1 MLDLLIQGFQIV
13 CQPELMV
20 FIFVGIV
27 GGVIFGALPGVSAA
41 MGVALMVP
49 FANTMGG
56 VEGISFLV
64 AVYCAAV
71 TGGGITAILFRIP
84 GTPANAPT
92 TFDGYPMAQRGEAG
106 KALGIALVCSAIGGL
121 FSSVCMLL
129 LSKQLSDIALEFGP
143 AELFAVALMG
153 LSVLS
158 SLDSDKPLK
167 TMMSGLMGLFL
178 ATIGLDPMYGQRRLT
193 FGFTYLIGGVE
204 MIPLMIGMFAVTEVL
219 KRTAQDK
226 STYASPVDAKSTKTK
241 FMSLKELISI
251 KALILRNCVMG
262 TIIGI
267 LPGAGA
273 TIAAFLGYVME
284 VKISKTPEK
293 FGTGIIEG
301 VAAAETANNAATGG
315 SMIPLLALGIPGGT
329 SAAIMA
335 SALMSKGVSIGPML
349 MQTQPQYLSGVF
361 VSMLITNIVMVF
373 VAVWIAKVFSKIMK
387 LPYSTLGPIILS
399 LAMVGSFA
407 LQNNTQNVTL
417 MVVAGVVGVGFLKLG
432 FSPAA
437 LVLGLVLGNICE
449 NNLRRAVILDK
460 GSYTAV
466 FTRPLTFALLLICI
480 LITLFPLVKGYIKS
494 RKTA

>member
-1 MLDLLIQGFQIV
+1 MTIEEAKQ
-13 CQPELMV
+13 
-20 FIFVGIV
+20 FVD
-27 GGVIFGALPGVSAA
+27 F
-41 MGVALMVP
+41 VA
-49 FANTMGG
+49 
-56 VEGISFLV
+56 
-64 AVYCAAV
+64 
-71 TGGGITAILFRIP
+71 R
-84 GTPANAPT
+84 
-92 TFDGYPMAQRGEAG
+92 AG
-106 KALGIALVCSAIGGL
+106 RRA
-121 FSSVCMLL
+121 
-129 LSKQLSDIALEFGP
+129 
-143 AELFAVALMG
+143 
-153 LSVLS
+153 VLS
-158 SLDSDKPLK
+158 SLDKPLK

-193 FGFTYLIGGVE
+193 FGFTYLIGGIE
-204 MIPLMIGMFAVTEVL
+204 MIPLMIGMFAITEVL
-219 KRTAQDK
+219 KRTAQKDTAFAPP
-226 STYASPVDAKSTKTK
+226 SLDIKSTKTK

-262 TIIGI
+262 TIVGI

-273 TIAAFLGYVME
+273 TIAAFLGYAME
-284 VKISKTPEK
+284 VKVSKAPEK

-373 VAVWIAKVFSKIMK
+373 VAVWIAKIFSRIMK

-399 LAMVGSFA
+399 LAMVGSYA

-417 MVVAGVVGVGFLKLG
+417 MVLAGIMGVGFLKLG

-449 NNLRRAVILDK
+449 NNLRRAVILDR
-460 GSYTAV
+460 GSYIAV
-466 FTRPLTFALLLICI
+466 FTRPLTFALLVICVA
-480 LITLFPLVKGYIKS
+480 ITLFPIIKNYMNKKKAAQS
-494 RKTA
+494 R